1 MSITASDEIELVT
14 QTLDDTP
21 IPDYLERQ
29 ACVVE
34 ELGIQVGSTRRQL
47 ESTRRHLE
55 ELKETMSREEDLLLM
70 LCRRAQREKRQQQ
83 RHGDPAREA
92 AAERVVRATMSSVLR
107 S

>member
-14 QTLDDTP
+14 QALDDTP

-47 ESTRRHLE
+47 ESIQRHPEGLME
-55 ELKETMSREEDLLLM
+55 NMSREEDLLLM
-70 LCRRAQREKRQQQ
+70 LCRRAQREKRQ

-92 AAERVVRATMSSVLR
+92 AAERVVGATAFSMHR
-107 S
+107 R